1 MLRTLLKKQLSE
13 IFRAYF
19 VDQKKGAARNRG
31 ATIAFFVLF
40 ALLMVG
46 VLGGIFTSMALN
58 LLPLAE
64 VGLGWMYF
72 AVMGLIGLVLGLFG
86 SVFNTYAGLYLAK
99 DNDLLLS
106 LPIPPRTVM
115 NARLLGVYLM
125 ALLYSAVVTVPM
137 AAVWLIRVDNSPA
150 ALLCGLLMILVVSLL
165 TTVLSALL
173 GYVVARVSLRLKNKS
188 FLTVLLALLFLA
200 AYYFF
205 YFKASSL
212 LQSLLLNA
220 ETIGERVRGDALPLF
235 LFGQAG
241 TGDWSAM
248 LPLLAV
254 TLVLSALVWWLL
266 SRSFLKIVT
275 STGKTERMI
284 YREKAVKV
292 HSPASALLRRE
303 LRHFFSNSGYM
314 LNCGMGCVF
323 QAAAGVA
330 LLWKGNVVAGALD
343 RVFGGGGGT
352 AAALLCGACCMISAI
367 DVPAA
372 PSLSLE
378 GKSLGLLRALPVGD
392 WELLRAKVRFQLAVS
407 LPTALFCAL
416 CLDIALAPDLLT
428 ALFVLT
434 TTVAFCLFCAAF
446 AAVMGLVKANFTWT
460 RELVPIKQ
468 GIAVLLAMLGGA
480 VAGFLLLG
488 GALLFTANGAA
499 LYLAAATV
507 VLLALSLLL
516 LRWLK
521 LRGPRRMASL

>member
-19 VDQKKGAARNRG
+19 VDQKKGTSRSRA
-31 ATIAFFVLF
+31 ATIALFVLF
-40 ALLMVG
+40 ALLMLG
-46 VLGGIFTSMALN
+46 LLGGIFTSMALN

-64 VGLGWMYF
+64 VGLGWAYF

-220 ETIGERVRGDALPLF
+220 ETIGERVRGDALPLY

-248 LPLLAV
+248 LPVLAV

-266 SRSFLKIVT
+266 SRSFLRIVT
-275 STGKTERMI
+275 STGKTGRMI

-343 RVFGGGGGT
+343 RVFGGGGI
-352 AAALLCGACCMISAI
+352 AVALLCGVTCMISAI

-372 PSLSLE
+372 PSVSLE
-378 GKSLGLLRALPVGD
+378 GKSLGLLRALPLGD

-434 TTVAFCLFCAAF
+434 TTAAFCLFCAAF
-446 AAVMGLVKANFTWT
+446 AASMGLVKANLSWT

-468 GIAVLLAMLGGA
+468 GLAVLLSLLGGF
-480 VAGFLLLG
+480 VAALLLIA

-521 LRGPRRMASL
+521 VRGPRRMARL